1 MGRATDAIE
10 LPLNGVL
17 SPLFVERI
25 RYVTIEQMGRKI
37 NERYGDG
44 FTNRARKWSPNSAM
58 SRKTSHTRAAMLEP
72 AVRWT

>member
-1 MGRATDAIE
+1 MGNATDAIE

-17 SPLFVERI
+17 SPVFVERI

-44 FTNRARKWSPNSAM
+44 LTNRTRKWSPNSAM
-58 SRKTSHTRAAMLEP
+58 NRKTSHTRAAMFELV
-72 AVRWT
+72 VRWA